1 MPDPQKRPIICCFA
15 RKMLHW
21 SRIKKLCG
29 LSYVLLLQPHHNFLQ
44 IMGCANQE
52 ISILRNHA
60 VLLLYIY
67 TAIKENMIE
76 SKNQQKRF
84 YKRTKG
90 AGDR

>member
-1 MPDPQKRPIICCFA
+1 MPNPQKRPIICSFA

-21 SRIKKLCG
+21 PRIKKLRR
-29 LSYVLLLQPHHNFLQ
+29 LSYVLLLQPYHNFLQ

-60 VLLLYIY
+60 VLLC
-67 TAIKENMIE
+67 TVIKENMIE